1 MDIIIVG
8 CGRVGRTI
16 TKQLSREGHNVT
28 AIDISSRAIEKI
40 EESHNV
46 MTIKG
51 NGATFNILDEAGIKS
66 CDLIIA
72 VTEADELN
80 LYTCLI
86 AKNAG
91 VKRTIARVRNPEYTK
106 DIPRLKDELKLSMAI
121 NPEQTCAREI
131 ARLLK
136 YSGAIEI
143 DTFAKGFVDLIK
155 FRIRDNSPLANKK
168 IVEKAD
174 LLKNGV
180 RICLVERDKQCYI
193 PNGDF
198 EILPGDIIS
207 VVGSAKSTMKLLK
220 KLNVNP
226 HSCQNIMILG
236 GGRISYYLAK
246 SLSETGA
253 KVKIIERNMSRCEV
267 LSESLDNALIIH
279 GNGMDQDFLIS
290 EGIEHTDAVV
300 TLMNSDEENII
311 MSLFA
316 KEVNPNAKIVTEIN
330 NFSFKTI
337 IDSLPLDT
345 IIHPKFITGDNIV
358 KYVKGMQNSVGS
370 NIETSYSL
378 FGEQAEALE
387 FRVREECMVVGV
399 PLSMLE
405 LKPDLQIACINRHGK
420 IIIPNGT
427 DTIELNDT
435 VIVITKQKGLSDL
448 KDILL

>member
-16 TKQLSREGHNVT
+16 TKQLSKEGHNIT
-28 AIDISSRAIEKI
+28 AIDVSKRALEKI
-40 EESHNV
+40 GENHNV

-51 NGATFNILDEAGIKS
+51 NGATFDTLDEARIKD

-91 VKRTIARVRNPEYTK
+91 VQRTIARVRNPEYTK

-121 NPEQTCAREI
+121 NPEQACARET

-143 DTFAKGFVDLIK
+143 DTFAKGVVDLIK
-155 FRIRDNSPLANKK
+155 FKIQSNSPLANQK
-168 IVEKAD
+168 IVDSAN
-174 LLKNGV
+174 LLKDGV
-180 RICLVERDKQCYI
+180 RICLVERNKQCYI

-207 VVGSAKSTMKLLK
+207 IVGSAKSTMKSLK
-220 KLNVNP
+220 KLNVNLNT
-226 HSCQNIMILG
+226 SRNIIILG
-236 GGRISYYLAK
+236 GSRIAYYLAK
-246 SLSETGA
+246 SLGETGA
-253 KVKIIERNMSRCEV
+253 KVKIIERNMKRCES
-267 LSESLDNALIIH
+267 LSESLKNTMIIH
-279 GNGMDQDFLIS
+279 GNGTDQDFLIS
-290 EGIEHTDAVV
+290 EGIEHADSIVA
-300 TLMNSDEENII
+300 LMNSDEENII

-316 KEVNPNAKIVTEIN
+316 KEVNPKAKIITEIN
-330 NFSFKTI
+330 NFNFKAI
-337 IDSLPLDT
+337 LDNLPLDT
-345 IIHPKFITGDNIV
+345 IIHPKFLTGEYIV
-358 KYVKGMQNSVGS
+358 KYVRAMQNSVGS

-378 FGEQAEALE
+378 FDNQAEALE
-387 FRVREECMVVGV
+387 FRVREESMVIGV

-427 DTIELNDT
+427 DTIQLSDT
-435 VIVITKQKGLSDL
+435 VIVVTKQKGLPDL
-448 KDILL
+448 KDILV